1 MRSGGARGSTARCCV
16 RGSLRETPSRI
27 AQGNAEHG
35 ALLEAMRRRDGDAVE
50 RILFEHLEHTLG
62 ALKEP

>member
-1 MRSGGARGSTARCCV
+1 V